1 MTFPDE
7 HDWHAAEPITRS
19 PRAMLVI
26 AVMVV
31 GTAIAVGVG
40 LWLAFN

>member
-1 MTFPDE
+1 MNDAHPDTFADE
-7 HDWHAAEPITRS
+7 PSRS

-31 GTAIAVGVG
+31 GFWTAVGVG
-40 LWLAFN
+40 LWRAFA

>member
-1 MTFPDE
+1 ME
-7 HDWHAAEPITRS
+7 HDHDDFAIWAPEPRS

-31 GTAIAVGVG
+31 GFWTAVGVG

>member
-1 MTFPDE
+1 ME
-7 HDWHAAEPITRS
+7 HDHDDFAVWAPEPRS
-19 PRAMLVI
+19 PRAKLVI

-40 LWLAFN
+40 LWRAFA

>member
-1 MTFPDE
+1 MNDAPPDTFADDE
-7 HDWHAAEPITRS
+7 PRS
-19 PRAMLVI
+19 PRAKLVI

-40 LWLAFN
+40 LWRAFA